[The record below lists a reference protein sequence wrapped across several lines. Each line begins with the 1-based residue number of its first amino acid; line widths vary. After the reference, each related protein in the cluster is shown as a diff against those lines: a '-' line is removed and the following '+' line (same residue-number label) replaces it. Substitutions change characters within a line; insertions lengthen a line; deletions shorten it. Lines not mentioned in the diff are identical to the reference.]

1 MKNKISKY
9 GLLAILWLVYTLP
22 VLAGPPDSP
31 DSGENEQEMQDG
43 TPIDN
48 WELVLLVVAI
58 TIGFYFLMKHKK
70 KITV

>member
-9 GLLAILWLVYTLP
+9 GLLAILWLVYTFP
-22 VLAGPPDSP
+22 AMAFPGSP